1 MIGVVSEWIRHTK
14 RCHDARIRL
23 VCLPYAGGAANFYH
37 SWARWLPD
45 GVELLTVQYPGRQD
59 RIGEPCLSRMDD
71 LAPKVVEA
79 LQPCLGGPAPLV
91 LFGHSMGAW
100 VAFEVALRLELSF
113 AYRPLGLLVSGQVPP
128 HLPPL
133 REWPGDTD
141 EDLMAELRRIGGF
154 DVESIDQPDL
164 RELVMPAI
172 RSDFR
177 LVKEYPPQPLRRI
190 SAPIVAMNGTADP
203 DVPLDKVD
211 GWRDATRGAYR
222 SHVFP
227 GGHFYL
233 TEHEPQV
240 AQQVIRTLRRLAGEE
255 QPWPS

>member
-1 MIGVVSEWIRHTK
+1 M
-14 RCHDARIRL
+14 
-23 VCLPYAGGAANFYH
+23 CLPHAGGAANFYH

-71 LAPKVVEA
+71 LAPEVVAA
-79 LQPCLGGPAPLV
+79 LRPWLDAPAPLV

-100 VAFEVALRLELSF
+100 VAFEVALRLETSLG
-113 AYRPLGLLVSGQVPP
+113 YRPLGLLVSGQTAP

-141 EDLMAELRRIGGF
+141 EELFAELRRLGGI
-154 DVESIDQPDL
+154 DMESIEHPDL

-172 RSDFR
+172 RSDFQ
-177 LVKEYPPQPLRRI
+177 LVRDYPPRPPRRI
-190 SAPIVAMNGTADP
+190 SAPIVALNGTTDP
-203 DVPLDKVD
+203 DVPLDQVD
-211 GWRDATRGAYR
+211 AWRDATLGAFR

-233 TEHEPQV
+233 TEHETQV
-240 AQQVIRTLRRLAGEE
+240 ADEVTRTLRWLTGDEE
-255 QPWPS
+255 PAVPRPTRTP